1 VIQPKAWLPRHRDLK
16 TGFTYLDDV
25 TDTYIGLVEPRRNEV
40 LAKTT
45 CLQSLG
51 ALWKFFLPRGV
62 VFLRVLQDDLFCATV
77 QVGRTVFVIGD
88 SLFRYK
94 CGSGTDGLRNTG
106 HDVAF
111 AEPGDFPD
119 SHFSQNCLLYHFS
132 RSCGH
137 GRISPSI
144 HSDNL
149 VGPTLLPLSLTGCSR
164 EAMLAAPVAAE
175 RFGNCVF
182 SRAVQIVI
190 NGPMW
195 NSRTAE
201 V

>member
-1 VIQPKAWLPRHRDLK
+1 VSTLNDTQCVAGTDSTRLQHAVVPAGSACLLDTARHGRLLKPVIQPKAWLPRHRDLK

-25 TDTYIGLVEPRRNEV
+25 TDTYVGLVEPRRNEV

-94 CGSGTDGLRNTG
+94 CGSGTDGLRICRAWRLSRLALLAKLFVVSLQSQLWSWPN
-106 HDVAF
+106 
-111 AEPGDFPD
+111 
-119 SHFSQNCLLYHFS
+119 FSIN
-132 RSCGH
+132 
-137 GRISPSI
+137 
-144 HSDNL
+144 
-149 VGPTLLPLSLTGCSR
+149 SL
-164 EAMLAAPVAAE
+164 
-175 RFGNCVF
+175 
-182 SRAVQIVI
+182 
-190 NGPMW
+190 
-195 NSRTAE
+195 
-201 V
+201 